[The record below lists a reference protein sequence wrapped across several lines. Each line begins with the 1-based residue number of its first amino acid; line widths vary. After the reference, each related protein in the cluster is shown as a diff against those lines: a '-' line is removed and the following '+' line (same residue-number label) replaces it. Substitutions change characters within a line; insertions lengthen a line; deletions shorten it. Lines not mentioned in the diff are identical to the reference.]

1 MKILILLLSA
11 SLFLSTFISISHQ
24 EQESPE
30 LKEAIELT
38 NLLVKLFNEGEYDEA
53 LPLAKRALQ
62 IREKLLPRTD
72 QRVSNSLVNLA
83 EVYLAKKDYDSA
95 KQTFER
101 TLPLQEERFGPTS
114 EKLGPTLDRLAVLY
128 HFLGNM
134 SKAEDMY
141 QRALTVREKAFG
153 PENVKLAEPLLS
165 LARFYR
171 YRKDFDLAF
180 ASYKRVVNIY
190 GKVSGVTSAE
200 FERASTGLMCLAY
213 ESENKAYLKEAEMMR
228 SVLGTPLLPSL
239 EPYDVLNGRAVKLA
253 KPEYPNIP
261 KYYGV
266 GGKVIVLVEIDETGK
281 VISARDMCQ
290 GSPYL
295 VESCIRAALKSRFT
309 QTLVSG
315 VPSKAKGV
323 IQYRF
328 VHQGTVFR

>member
-11 SLFLSTFISISHQ
+11 SLFLSTFTFYQ

-38 NLLVKLFNEGEYDEA
+38 NSLVKLFNEGKYDEA

-72 QRVSNSLVNLA
+72 ARVTNALVNLA
-83 EVYLAKKDYDSA
+83 EVYLAKKDYNSA

-101 TLPLQEERFGPTS
+101 ALPLQEERFGPTH

-141 QRALTVREKAFG
+141 QRALAVREKAFG
-153 PENVKLAEPLLS
+153 PENVKVAEPLFS

-171 YRKDFDLAF
+171 YRKEFDRAF
-180 ASYKRVVNIY
+180 DSYKRVVNIY
-190 GKVSGVTSAE
+190 GKVSGITSAE
-200 FERASTGLMCLAY
+200 FERASTALMCLAY

-228 SVLGTPLLPSL
+228 SLNAPLMQSL
-239 EPYDVLNGRAVKLA
+239 EPYDVLNGRAVKLE
-253 KPEYPNIP
+253 KPVYPDAAR
-261 KYYGV
+261 YYGLA
-266 GGKVIVLVEIDETGK
+266 GNVIVLVEIDEKGK
-281 VISARDMCQ
+281 VISASDMCQ

-295 VESCIRAALKSRFT
+295 VESCIQAALKSRFT
-309 QTLVSG
+309 PTIVSG

-328 VHQGTVFR
+328 VHQGPVFR

>member
-11 SLFLSTFISISHQ
+11 GLFLSTLTSYQ

-38 NLLVKLFNEGEYDEA
+38 NTLVKLFKEGKYDEA
-53 LPLAKRALQ
+53 LPLAKRAAQ

-72 QRVSNSLVNLA
+72 ARVSNALVNLG
-83 EVYLAKKDYDSA
+83 EVYLAKKDYNSA

-101 TLPLQEERFGPTS
+101 VLPLQEERFGPTS
-114 EKLGPTLDRLAVLY
+114 EKLGITLDRLAVLY
-128 HFLGNM
+128 HYQGNM

-141 QRALTVREKAFG
+141 QRGLAVREQAFG
-153 PENVKLAEPLLS
+153 PENVKVAEPLFS

-171 YRKDFDLAF
+171 HRRDFDRAF

-190 GKVSGVTSAE
+190 GKVSGITSAE

-213 ESENKAYLKEAEMMR
+213 ESENKAYLKEAEMMQ
-228 SVLGTPLLPSL
+228 SLLGNPLLPSL
-239 EPYDVLNGRAVKLA
+239 QPYEVLNGKAVKLE
-253 KPEYPNIP
+253 KPEYPAAAR
-261 KYYGV
+261 GV
-266 GGKVIVLVEIDETGK
+266 SGTVIVLVEVDETGK
-281 VISARDMCQ
+281 VISASDMCQ

-295 VESCIRAALKSRFT
+295 VQSCIQAALKSRFT
-309 QTLVSG
+309 PTMVSG

-328 VHQGTVFR
+328 VFQGTRFR